1 MRLVIIDTNVLIS
14 GLLTREATSPTAE
27 IVNGMLSGGIAFL
40 LSPAL
45 LAEYRAVCT
54 RPKIQKVH
62 GMSEA
67 DVDSVLTEITAN
79 AIWREPQV
87 VLEAPDPG
95 DNHLWT
101 LLDTEPEATLIT
113 GDQLLLNNPPS
124 NRRVINPIDW
134 IRELM

>member
-40 LSPAL
+40 LSSAL

-62 GMSEA
+62 DMSEA
-67 DVDSVLTEITAN
+67 DVDTVLIEITAN

-113 GDQLLLNNPPS
+113 GDQLLFNNPPS
-124 NRRVINPIDW
+124 NRRVINPTDW

>member
-45 LAEYRAVCT
+45 LAEYRAVYT
-54 RPKIQKVH
+54 RPKIQNVH

-124 NRRVINPIDW
+124 NRRVINPTDW